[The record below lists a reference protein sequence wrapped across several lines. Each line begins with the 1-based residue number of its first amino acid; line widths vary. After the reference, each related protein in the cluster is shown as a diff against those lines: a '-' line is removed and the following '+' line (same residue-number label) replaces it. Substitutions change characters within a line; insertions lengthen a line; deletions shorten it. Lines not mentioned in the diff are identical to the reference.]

1 MGPVPQASTR
11 SRPVTRSG
19 FDLEG
24 ITPDDHG
31 HVPPGVHPTAVIG
44 EPPEHR
50 DWREKHRVLAPF
62 IHPTARV
69 NAFCTID
76 GGMYGA
82 TSLGA
87 RSWMLAH
94 SHLGHDAVVLS
105 DVEICTGAVIGG
117 HAMLMSGCK
126 IGLNATVLPHVVVG
140 EGARVGA
147 GAVVTKDIP
156 AGEVWAGNPAKPV
169 GSQDSDRKVTVCG
182 VETTVGEIQSRPIRC
197 AEAGAAMADRPHPI
211 TRAGT
216 REGQIDAWGHSAD
229 APREGTPFV
238 SEDPK
243 TMQQLYA
250 ERNTYEEWKTSDAG
264 KRWLGERATRYADP
278 ALDEWAGA
286 LPWQKEVAA

>member
-1 MGPVPQASTR
+1 MRA
-11 SRPVTRSG
+11 G

-24 ITPDDHG
+24 ITPEDTG
-31 HVPPGVHPTAVIG
+31 SIPPGIHPTAVIG

-76 GGMYGA
+76 GGMYGP

-94 SHLGHDAVVLS
+94 SHLGHDAVVLP

-117 HAMLMSGCK
+117 HSILMSGCK

-147 GAVVTKDIP
+147 GAVVTKDVP
-156 AGEVWAGNPAKPV
+156 AGEVWAGNPAHPV
-169 GSQDSDRKVTVCG
+169 GDQDPDREVTVCG
-182 VETTVGEIQSRPIRC
+182 VETTVGAIQSRVARIE
-197 AEAGAAMADRPHPI
+197 EAAAAMGDPDRAHPI
-211 TRAGT
+211 QFAGT
-216 REGQIDAWGHSAD
+216 GPGKDAWGHPPD
-229 APREGTPFV
+229 RTPGPW
-238 SEDPK
+238 SPEDP
-243 TMQQLYA
+243 TTLQQIYD
-250 ERNTYEEWKTSDAG
+250 ERNTYEVWKRTDAG
-264 KRWLGERATRYADP
+264 ARWFAERDIHYGRGDFLQ
-278 ALDEWAGA
+278 ALDTLAA
-286 LPWQKEVAA
+286 LGVTEMSSFPVAA